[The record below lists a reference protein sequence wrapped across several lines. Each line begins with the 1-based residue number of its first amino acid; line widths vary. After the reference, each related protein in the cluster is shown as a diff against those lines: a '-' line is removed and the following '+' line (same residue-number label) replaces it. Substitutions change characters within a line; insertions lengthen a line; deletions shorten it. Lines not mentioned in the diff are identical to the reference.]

1 MILSGIFFAAY
12 TLGLLFVGRDIR
24 YSYALCDE
32 LYYRNNVINTL
43 WIIPIII
50 LALGT
55 CHFLFSKLEEKKYGG
70 FIRYCS
76 VNLNTIYLIQW
87 IIIAYSVAA
96 SVLLDIEDTY
106 SPGILILGGVI
117 VATIS
122 IGISIPIVKIKK
134 KRKHE
139 MHRKAFTTFCERKR

>member
-1 MILSGIFFAAY
+1 MQSVNAMLNNMPAILSGIFFAAY
-12 TLGLLFVGRDIR
+12 TSGLLFMERDIR

-70 FIRYCS
+70 FIRY
-76 VNLNTIYLIQW
+76 
-87 IIIAYSVAA
+87 
-96 SVLLDIEDTY
+96 
-106 SPGILILGGVI
+106 
-117 VATIS
+117 
-122 IGISIPIVKIKK
+122 
-134 KRKHE
+134 
-139 MHRKAFTTFCERKR
+139 